1 MLTYEDCLG
10 LCELTAGEIAA
21 IARHEHLPE
30 ILALELGAHLC
41 STPKGRRTIRR
52 MIQDDIDD
60 ARARGELDAVAEL
73 ELVRERFAA
82 TFPDPA
88 PAIEPDRCPTTP
100 PGDTLEHRIH
110 ALGFDADA
118 APWVRQRVE
127 AYLTA
132 MVRQF
137 GLDLEH
143 LQDRFRL
150 ELLAAET
157 RCAACPETTRCRRF
171 LAGATAAAAD
181 TPEAFCANARLFRE
195 LQQRG

>member
-41 STPKGRRTIRR
+41 ATARGRQTIRR
-52 MIQDDIDD
+52 MIQGDIDE
-60 ARARGELDAVAEL
+60 ARGRGNHEAVAEL
-73 ELVRERFAA
+73 ERVLERFARAHPDA
-82 TFPDPA
+82 T
-88 PAIEPDRCPTTP
+88 PTAERHGRSATP
-100 PGDTLEHRIH
+100 PGATLEQRIH
-110 ALGFDADA
+110 ALGFDSETS
-118 APWVRQRVE
+118 PWVRQRVE

-132 MVRQF
+132 MVRHF

-143 LQDRFRL
+143 LQERFRL
-150 ELLAAET
+150 ELLTAET

-171 LAGATAAAAD
+171 LAGAAAD
-181 TPEAFCANARLFRE
+181 DVPEAFCANAPLFHE
-195 LQQRG
+195 LQGRG